1 MICLISINQ
10 DDYDDDDEDDED
22 GGDGD
27 DGDDADDDIH
37 KVVPIMQI
45 SWHRIALPWS
55 LRWSAE
61 TVFSFFLKL
70 VSEIGQRDIILN
82 RRIQEKE
89 TTTFRKLENLEA
101 TQGWCWGW

>member
-10 DDYDDDDEDDED
+10 DDYDDDYEDDED

-27 DGDDADDDIH
+27 DPEDDIH

-70 VSEIGQRDIILN
+70 VRIWWYIGQRDIGRN
-82 RRIQEKE
+82 S
-89 TTTFRKLENLEA
+89 RKKTNHF
-101 TQGWCWGW
+101 